1 MLVLAMLLKATLHC
15 MFFLNQSCV
24 FISTD
29 ILFHSI
35 EANDPTTSVT
45 FSDIRIG
52 DIGST
57 FSAGRRGYKY
67 YA

>member
-1 MLVLAMLLKATLHC
+1 MLVL
-15 MFFLNQSCV
+15 
-24 FISTD
+24 TD

-57 FSAGRRGYKY
+57 YSAGRRGYRY